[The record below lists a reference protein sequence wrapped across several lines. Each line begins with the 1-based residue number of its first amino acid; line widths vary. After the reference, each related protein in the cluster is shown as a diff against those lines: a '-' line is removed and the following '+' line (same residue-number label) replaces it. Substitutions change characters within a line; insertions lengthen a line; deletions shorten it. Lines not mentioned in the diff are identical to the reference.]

1 MPTMKSLKTFIVE
14 EKNTHMEHVEDLVFN
29 EGVAGTRKAINFLR
43 DLRDM
48 LAGHS
53 KSKITSTVK
62 WDGAPAIFAG
72 VDPRDGKFFVAKKG
86 IFNKEPKVYK
96 TNADIDAELSGELA
110 DKFKTALR
118 EFSKL
123 GIKSGVYQGDLMF
136 TDDKKIETID
146 DEKYVTFHPNT
157 IIYAV
162 PYSSELGKKIR
173 SANIGVVW
181 HTTYEGSSFE
191 DMRASFGKTIV
202 DKFKEVS
209 TIWMDDANY
218 KDVSGV
224 ATFTDA
230 ETKELTKIL
239 SQAGVLF
246 NSISAQTLNAISQD
260 EDLLMAVKTFNNSK
274 IRQGKALNNAKE
286 HVKELFH
293 WIHDKYEKE
302 IEKKKTPAGKK
313 TQEDKRKKILSFFAH
328 HDQNQ
333 IAAIFELVILI
344 GNAKQMII
352 NKMNQASSINTFLK
366 TKDGFRVTS
375 VEGFVAIDHL
385 TGGAVKIVDRM
396 EFSKANFSSDIIKG
410 WQR

>member
-1 MPTMKSLKTFIVE
+1 MISLKTFIAE

-29 EGVAGTRKAINFLR
+29 EGVTGTRKAINFLR

-136 TDDKKIETID
+136 TDDKKTETID
-146 DEKYVTFHPNT
+146 DEKYITFHPNT

-162 PYSSELGKKIR
+162 PFASELGKKIR
-173 SANIGVVW
+173 SAKIGVVW

-191 DMRASFGKTIV
+191 DMKASFGKTIV
-202 DKFKEVS
+202 NKFKEVPS
-209 TIWMDDANY
+209 IWMDDANY

-224 ATFTDA
+224 ATFTDS

-239 SQAGVLF
+239 SQAGTLF
-246 NSISAQTLNAISQD
+246 SSISAQTLNAISQD

-274 IRQGKALNNAKE
+274 IRQGKALGNAKE

-352 NKMNQASSINTFLK
+352 EKMNQASSINTFLK

-396 EFSKANFSSDIIKG
+396 EFSKANFSADIIKG

>member
-1 MPTMKSLKTFIVE
+1 MPTMKSLKTFIAE
-14 EKNTHMEHVEDLVFN
+14 EKNTHMEHIEDLVFN
-29 EGVAGTRKAINFLR
+29 EGVNGTRKAINFLR

-96 TNADIDAELSGELA
+96 TNADIDSELSGELA
-110 DKFKTALR
+110 DKFKTALK

-136 TDDKKIETID
+136 TDDKKTETID
-146 DEKYVTFHPNT
+146 DEKYITFHPNT

-162 PYSSELGKKIR
+162 PYASELGKKIR
-173 SANIGVVW
+173 SAKIGVVW
-181 HTTYEGSSFE
+181 HTTYTGTSFE
-191 DMRASFGKTIV
+191 DMKASFGKTIV
-202 DKFKEVS
+202 DKFQDVS

-224 ATFTDA
+224 ATFTQS
-230 ETKELTKIL
+230 ETAELTKVL
-239 SQAGVLF
+239 SQAGTLF
-246 NSISAQTLNAISQD
+246 TQISAQTLNAISQD

-274 IRQGKALNNAKE
+274 IRQGKTLVNPKE

-302 IEKKKTPAGKK
+302 IEKKKTAAGKK

-333 IAAIFELVILI
+333 ITAIFELVILL

-352 NKMNQASSINTFLK
+352 NKMNQASSISTFLK
-366 TKDGFRVTS
+366 TKDGFKTTS

-385 TGGAVKIVDRM
+385 SGGAVKIVDRM
-396 EFSKANFSSDIIKG
+396 EFSKANFSVDVIKG